1 MEFLQVLDEKNRI
14 PLFLAAELVKFKK
27 IVLLDT
33 EPQVVGPHLVRLE
46 ERMDQIYYILQGN
59 LETRDDVQILPNLI
73 WINNKDDVFLRE
85 QRSFAAAAS
94 KGIER
99 FISQCAAYFKIGL
112 PNQKEA
118 PFKKRRTNTGSV
130 SETAADSSA
139 AFVATR
145 AYMMMFSISCRKR
158 RRRKSCKV
166 HLESYNTGRWSQLF
180 GENLKFNLK
189 QQW

>member
-73 WINNKDDVFLRE
+73 
-85 QRSFAAAAS
+85 
-94 KGIER
+94 
-99 FISQCAAYFKIGL
+99 
-112 PNQKEA
+112 
-118 PFKKRRTNTGSV
+118 
-130 SETAADSSA
+130 
-139 AFVATR
+139 
-145 AYMMMFSISCRKR
+145 
-158 RRRKSCKV
+158 
-166 HLESYNTGRWSQLF
+166 
-180 GENLKFNLK
+180 
-189 QQW
+189 